1 MPSSCVWD
9 STRRTMKKILMG
21 VATLA
26 TLALSFTACGADPNA
41 ADAPEAVADGDS
53 SEILL
58 GGSLNL
64 DGEQSAYD
72 ALILEGIEV
81 AVAEPNEDGGVLGQQ
96 VKWENLNGASDTTT
110 IANNTETLIERGAQA
125 IIAPADFDYG
135 SPAAR
140 AAQDAG
146 LVGISPGATSPSY
159 GSDILGDKQFTIG
172 YWNTAMGAAAAEWA
186 YNEEDFR
193 NAYVVTYDG
202 LDYTESLSRYFIE
215 SWENAGGN
223 IVAEDIYS
231 GGGDFSAQLQRLRGV
246 ADEVDVIYISV
257 YNPDLAQFIREIRAA
272 GIDTMILGGDGYDG
286 PELSESLGE
295 EFGNN
300 IYYITHAFLSEDAS
314 PAIPTFI
321 DTFTEYKGAA
331 PLSILEALGYDTA
344 TAIIEAIEAA
354 GTTEGAALA
363 EQMTNMEFDLLSGK
377 LTWSSAEEG
386 HEPQKET
393 AIVYLDGGV
402 PVFDKWFKPEW
413 TPEP

>member
-1 MPSSCVWD
+1 
-9 STRRTMKKILMG
+9 MKEIFKG
-21 VATLA
+21 VALA
-26 TLALSFTACGADPNA
+26 AALALGLSACGADPTA
-41 ADAPEAVADGDS
+41 EEETADASTGDDS
-53 SEILL
+53 DTILI

-81 AVAEPNEDGGVLGQQ
+81 AIAEANENGGVLGKEI
-96 VKWENLNGASDTTT
+96 VWENLNGGSETTT
-110 IANNTETLIERGAQA
+110 IANNAEVLIERGADA

-159 GSDILGDKQFTIG
+159 GSDVLGDKQFTIG

-186 YNEEDFR
+186 YEEQGFE

-202 LDYTESLSRYFIE
+202 LDYTESLSRYFME
-215 SWENAGGN
+215 SWENAGGTV
-223 IVAEDIYS
+223 VAEDKYS
-231 GGGDFSAQLQRLRGV
+231 GGGDFSAQLQRLRNEI
-246 ADEVDVIYISV
+246 DNVDVIYISV
-257 YNPDLAQFIREIRAA
+257 YNPDLAQFIREIRAS

-295 EFGNN
+295 EHGNN
-300 IYYITHAFLSEDAS
+300 IYYVTHAFLSEEAN
-314 PAIPTFI
+314 PNIPEFIETF
-321 DTFTEYKGAA
+321 EEHQGSE

-344 TAIIEAIEAA
+344 TALLEAIEAV
-354 GTTEGAALA
+354 GTTDGDALA
-363 EQMTNMEFDLLSGK
+363 EQMTSMEFDLLSGQ
-377 LTWSSAEEG
+377 LSWASAEDG

-393 AIVYLDGGV
+393 AIVYLDEGQ
-402 PVFDKWFKPEW
+402 PVFDKWFQPEW

>member
-1 MPSSCVWD
+1 
-9 STRRTMKKILMG
+9 MKKIFKG
-21 VATLA
+21 VALA
-26 TLALSFTACGADPNA
+26 AVLALGLSACGADPTA
-41 ADAPEAVADGDS
+41 DEETADASTGDDS
-53 SEILL
+53 DTILI

-81 AVAEPNEDGGVLGQQ
+81 AIAEANENGGVLGNEI
-96 VKWENLNGASDTTT
+96 VWENLNGGSDTTT
-110 IANNTETLIERGAQA
+110 IANNAEVLIERGADA

-159 GSDILGDKQFTIG
+159 GSDVLGDKQFTIG

-186 YNEEDFR
+186 YEEQGFE

-202 LDYTESLSRYFIE
+202 LDYTESLSRYFME
-215 SWENAGGN
+215 SWENAGGT
-223 IVAEDIYS
+223 IVAEDKYS
-231 GGGDFSAQLQRLRGV
+231 GGGDFSAQLQRLRNEI
-246 ADEVDVIYISV
+246 DNVDVIYISV
-257 YNPDLAQFIREIRAA
+257 YNPDLAQFIREIRAS

-295 EFGNN
+295 EHGNN
-300 IYYITHAFLSEDAS
+300 IYYVTHAFLSEEAN
-314 PAIPTFI
+314 PNIPEFIETF
-321 DTFTEYKGAA
+321 EEHKGSE

-344 TAIIEAIEAA
+344 TALMEAMEAA
-354 GTTEGAALA
+354 GTTDGDALA
-363 EQMTNMEFDLLSGK
+363 EQMTSMEFDLLSGQ
-377 LTWSSAEEG
+377 LSWASAEDG

-393 AIVYLDGGV
+393 AIVYLDEGQ
-402 PVFDKWFKPEW
+402 PVFDKWFQPEW

>member
-1 MPSSCVWD
+1 
-9 STRRTMKKILMG
+9 MKKALMG
-21 VATLA
+21 VAAFAALA
-26 TLALSFTACGADPNA
+26 MGLTACGADPTAEEDTA
-41 ADAPEAVADGDS
+41 AAESETNG
-53 SEILL
+53 SEILI

-81 AVAEPNEDGGVLGQQ
+81 AFAEANENGGVLGKQI
-96 VKWENLNGASDTTT
+96 VWENLNGASDTTT
-110 IANNTETLIERGAQA
+110 IANNAEILLERGAEA
-125 IIAPADFDYG
+125 FIAPADFDYG

-146 LVGISPGATSPSY
+146 IVGISPGATSPSY
-159 GSDILGDKQFTIG
+159 GSDMLGDKQFTIG

-186 YNEEDFR
+186 YNEQDFR

-257 YNPDLAQFIREIRAA
+257 YNPDLAQFIREIRAS

-300 IYYITHAFLSEDAS
+300 IYYVTHAFLSEDAN
-314 PAIPTFI
+314 PNIPTFI
-321 DTFTEYKGAA
+321 DTFTEQTGAA

-344 TAIIEAIEAA
+344 TALIQAIEAA
-354 GTTEGAALA
+354 GTTEGEALA
-363 EQMTNMEFDLLSGK
+363 QQMTDMEFDLLSGK
-377 LTWSSAEEG
+377 LTWASAEDG

-393 AIVYLDGGV
+393 AIVYLEEGQ

>member
-1 MPSSCVWD
+1 
-9 STRRTMKKILMG
+9 MKKILRG
-21 VATLA
+21 VAALA
-26 TLALSFTACGADPNA
+26 ALAISLTACGADPT
-41 ADAPEAVADGDS
+41 ADDTAEADNGANS
-53 SEILL
+53 SEILI

-81 AVAEPNEDGGVLGQQ
+81 AIAEANENGGVLGQQ
-96 VKWENLNGASDTTT
+96 IKWENLNGASDTTT
-110 IANNTETLIERGAQA
+110 IANNAATLIERGAEA

-135 SPAAR
+135 SPASR

-146 LVGISPGATSPSY
+146 IVGISPGATSPSF
-159 GSDILGDKQFTIG
+159 GSDVLGDKQFTIG

-186 YNEEDFR
+186 YEEEDLR

-202 LDYTESLSRYFIE
+202 LDYTESLSRYFME

-223 IVAEDIYS
+223 IVAEDMYS
-231 GGGDFSAQLQRLRGV
+231 GGGDFSAQLQRLRAV

-257 YNPDLAQFIREIRAA
+257 YNPDLAQFIREIRAS

-300 IYYITHAFLSEDAS
+300 IYYVTHSFLSEDAN
-314 PAIPTFI
+314 PNIPTFI
-321 DTFTEYKGAA
+321 DTFTEQTGAA
-331 PLSILEALGYDTA
+331 PVSILEALGYDTA
-344 TAIIEAIEAA
+344 TALIQAIEAA
-354 GTTEGAALA
+354 GTTDGDALA
-363 EQMTNMEFDLLSGK
+363 QQMTDMEFDLLSGK
-377 LTWSSAEEG
+377 LTWASAEDG

-393 AIVYLDGGV
+393 AIVYLEEGQ

>member
-1 MPSSCVWD
+1 
-9 STRRTMKKILMG
+9 MKKIFKG
-21 VATLA
+21 VALA
-26 TLALSFTACGADPNA
+26 AALALGLSACGADPTA
-41 ADAPEAVADGDS
+41 EEETADASTGDDS
-53 SEILL
+53 DTILI

-81 AVAEPNEDGGVLGQQ
+81 AIAEANENGGVLGKEI
-96 VKWENLNGASDTTT
+96 VWENLNGGSDTTT
-110 IANNTETLIERGAQA
+110 IANNAEVLIERGADA

-159 GSDILGDKQFTIG
+159 GSDVLGDKQFTIG

-186 YNEEDFR
+186 YEEQGFE

-202 LDYTESLSRYFIE
+202 LDYTESLSRYFME
-215 SWENAGGN
+215 SWENAGGTV
-223 IVAEDIYS
+223 VAEDKYS
-231 GGGDFSAQLQRLRGV
+231 GGGDFSAQLQRLRNEI
-246 ADEVDVIYISV
+246 DNVDVIYISV
-257 YNPDLAQFIREIRAA
+257 YNPDLAQFIREIRAS

-295 EFGNN
+295 EHGNN
-300 IYYITHAFLSEDAS
+300 IYYVTHAFLSEEAN
-314 PAIPTFI
+314 PNIPEFIETF
-321 DTFTEYKGAA
+321 EEHQGSE
-331 PLSILEALGYDTA
+331 PLSILEALGYDAA
-344 TAIIEAIEAA
+344 TALLEAIEAA
-354 GTTEGAALA
+354 GTTDGDALA
-363 EQMTNMEFDLLSGK
+363 EQMTSMEFDLLSGQ
-377 LTWSSAEEG
+377 LSWASAEDG

-393 AIVYLDGGV
+393 AIVYLDEGQ
-402 PVFDKWFKPEW
+402 PVFDKWFRPER

>member
-1 MPSSCVWD
+1 
-9 STRRTMKKILMG
+9 MKKIFKG
-21 VATLA
+21 VALA
-26 TLALSFTACGADPNA
+26 AVLALGLSACGADPTA
-41 ADAPEAVADGDS
+41 DEETADASTGDDS
-53 SEILL
+53 DTILI

-81 AVAEPNEDGGVLGQQ
+81 AIAEANENGGVLGNEI
-96 VKWENLNGASDTTT
+96 VWENLNGGSDTTT
-110 IANNTETLIERGAQA
+110 IANNAEVLIERGADA

-159 GSDILGDKQFTIG
+159 GSDVLGDKQFTIG

-186 YNEEDFR
+186 YEEQGFE

-202 LDYTESLSRYFIE
+202 LDYTESLSRYFME
-215 SWENAGGN
+215 SWENAGGT
-223 IVAEDIYS
+223 IVAEDKYS
-231 GGGDFSAQLQRLRGV
+231 GGGDFSAQLQRLRNEI
-246 ADEVDVIYISV
+246 DNVDVIYISV
-257 YNPDLAQFIREIRAA
+257 YNPDLAQFIREIRAS

-295 EFGNN
+295 EHGNN
-300 IYYITHAFLSEDAS
+300 IYYVTHAFLSEEAN
-314 PAIPTFI
+314 PNIPEFIETF
-321 DTFTEYKGAA
+321 EEHQGSE

-344 TAIIEAIEAA
+344 TALLEAIEAA
-354 GTTEGAALA
+354 GTTDGDALA
-363 EQMTNMEFDLLSGK
+363 EQMTSMEFDLLSGQ
-377 LTWSSAEEG
+377 LSWASAEDG

-393 AIVYLDGGV
+393 AIVYLDEGQ
-402 PVFDKWFKPEW
+402 PVFDKWFQPEW

>member
-1 MPSSCVWD
+1 M
-9 STRRTMKKILMG
+9 RKALMG
-21 VATLA
+21 VAAFAALTLG
-26 TLALSFTACGADPNA
+26 LTACGADPTA
-41 ADAPEAVADGDS
+41 QEDTAVAENGGNE
-53 SEILL
+53 SEILI

-81 AVAEPNEDGGVLGQQ
+81 AFAEANENGGVLGKQI
-96 VKWENLNGASDTTT
+96 VWENLNGASDTTT
-110 IANNTETLIERGAQA
+110 IANNAEVLIERGAEA
-125 IIAPADFDYG
+125 LIAPADFDYG

-146 LVGISPGATSPSY
+146 IVGISPGATSPSY
-159 GSDILGDKQFTIG
+159 GSDMLGDKQFTIG

-186 YNEEDFR
+186 YNEQDFR
-193 NAYVVTYDG
+193 DAYVVTYDG

-246 ADEVDVIYISV
+246 IDDVDVIYISV
-257 YNPDLAQFIREIRAA
+257 YNPDLAQFIREIRAS
-272 GIDTMILGGDGYDG
+272 GIETMILGGDGYDG
-286 PELSESLGE
+286 PELSDSLGE

-300 IYYITHAFLSEDAS
+300 IYYVTHAFLSEDAS
-314 PAIPTFI
+314 PNIPTFI
-321 DTFTEYKGAA
+321 DTFTEQTGAE

-344 TAIIEAIEAA
+344 TTLIQAIEAA
-354 GTTEGAALA
+354 GTTDGEAVAQ
-363 EQMTNMEFDLLSGK
+363 QMTEMEFDLLSGK
-377 LTWSSAEEG
+377 LTWASAEDG

-393 AIVYLDGGV
+393 AIVYLDEGQ

>member
-1 MPSSCVWD
+1 
-9 STRRTMKKILMG
+9 MKKIFKG
-21 VATLA
+21 VALA
-26 TLALSFTACGADPNA
+26 AALALGLSACGADPTA
-41 ADAPEAVADGDS
+41 DEETADASTGDDS
-53 SEILL
+53 DTILI

-81 AVAEPNEDGGVLGQQ
+81 AIAEANENGGVLGKEI
-96 VKWENLNGASDTTT
+96 VWENLNGGSDTTT
-110 IANNTETLIERGAQA
+110 IANNAEVLIERGADA

-159 GSDILGDKQFTIG
+159 GSDVLGDKQFTIG

-186 YNEEDFR
+186 YEEQGFE

-202 LDYTESLSRYFIE
+202 LDYTESLSRYFME
-215 SWENAGGN
+215 SWENAGGTV
-223 IVAEDIYS
+223 VAEDKYS
-231 GGGDFSAQLQRLRGV
+231 GGGDFSAQLQRLRNEI
-246 ADEVDVIYISV
+246 DNVDVIYISV
-257 YNPDLAQFIREIRAA
+257 YNPDLAQFIREIRAS

-295 EFGNN
+295 EHGNN
-300 IYYITHAFLSEDAS
+300 IYYVTHAFLSEEAN
-314 PAIPTFI
+314 PNIPEFIETF
-321 DTFTEYKGAA
+321 EEHQGSE

-344 TAIIEAIEAA
+344 TALLEAIEAV
-354 GTTEGAALA
+354 GTTDGDALA
-363 EQMTNMEFDLLSGK
+363 EQMTSMEFDLLSGQ
-377 LTWSSAEEG
+377 LSWASAEDG

-393 AIVYLDGGV
+393 AIVYLDEGQ
-402 PVFDKWFKPEW
+402 PVFDKWFQPEW

>member
-1 MPSSCVWD
+1 
-9 STRRTMKKILMG
+9 MKKIFKG
-21 VATLA
+21 VALA
-26 TLALSFTACGADPNA
+26 AALALGLSACGADPTA
-41 ADAPEAVADGDS
+41 DEETADASTGDDS
-53 SEILL
+53 DTILI

-81 AVAEPNEDGGVLGQQ
+81 AIAEANENGGVLGKEI
-96 VKWENLNGASDTTT
+96 VWENLNGGSDTTT
-110 IANNTETLIERGAQA
+110 IANNAEVLIERGADA

-159 GSDILGDKQFTIG
+159 GSDVLGDKQFTIG

-186 YNEEDFR
+186 YEEQGFE

-202 LDYTESLSRYFIE
+202 LDYTESLSRYFME
-215 SWENAGGN
+215 SWENAGGT
-223 IVAEDIYS
+223 IVAEDKYS
-231 GGGDFSAQLQRLRGV
+231 GGGDFSAQLQRLRNEI
-246 ADEVDVIYISV
+246 DNVDVIYISV
-257 YNPDLAQFIREIRAA
+257 YNPDLAQFIREIRAS

-295 EFGNN
+295 EHGNN
-300 IYYITHAFLSEDAS
+300 IYYVTHAFLSEEAN
-314 PAIPTFI
+314 PNIPEFIETF
-321 DTFTEYKGAA
+321 EEHQGSE

-344 TAIIEAIEAA
+344 TALLEAIEAV
-354 GTTEGAALA
+354 GTTDGDALA
-363 EQMTNMEFDLLSGK
+363 EQMTSMEFDLLSGQ
-377 LTWSSAEEG
+377 LSWASAEDG

-393 AIVYLDGGV
+393 AIVYLDEGQ
-402 PVFDKWFKPEW
+402 PVFDKWFQPEW